1 MQIIDDDLYQR
12 IWDKIFTEYSFYPS
26 VSSRKRWLIPNGVFQ
41 AFRFEHIWKEQQEAI
56 VNAILCDVIGEEM
69 YALDW
74 QHDCFLFDP
83 HEKIPIGYES
93 YDIER
98 NCNVYFPEYY
108 PDGDYHFFISK
119 DWNFGL
125 YGHPWKKELIVVGED
140 LIFAIEKKCSEL
152 GLKRKSLCRKQITM
166 PTLNAADARNISLIP
181 IGN

>member
-41 AFRFEHIWKEQQEAI
+41 AFRFDHIWKEQQEAI

-83 HEKIPIGYES
+83 HEKIPIGYEY

-108 PDGDYHFFISK
+108 PDGDYHFFISR

-166 PTLNAADARNISLIP
+166 PNHTKRAMTLL
-181 IGN
+181 